1 MLHCLAA
8 VGALLVDKG
17 GGVGSKHILV
27 IDDEENL
34 RHMLSLMLTRQGY
47 VADSVANGE
56 KGLACIKNKVYDFIL
71 CDIRMPE
78 MDGKTFLAKAMEE
91 QVNVPIIMMSAYG
104 SVETAVECMKMGAY
118 DFISKPFK
126 KDEIV
131 MVLKKAEERERLKE
145 ENSQL
150 REAAAGRFAYS
161 GIISRN
167 ACMEDIFSQI
177 RRVTNLKTTVMIL
190 GESGTGKELVA
201 RAIHQNGRRASKSFV
216 AVNCGAIPE
225 NLLESELFGHVR
237 GAFTDASDDKTG
249 LFELADGGTLFLDE
263 VGEMPPALQVK
274 LLRVLQEEEIRR
286 VGASVSRKID
296 VRVVSATSRDLQ
308 ADVKAGV
315 FREDLYFRL
324 NVFCLQLPP
333 LRERIEDIPLLA
345 EHFIRASSS
354 GAERQVLRIEPDAMR
369 CLMAYGWPGNIRELE
384 NAIERATIMCDGGS
398 ITSSSLPPAVR
409 SGVRS
414 PPVPTQDEDLSIK
427 RAEDAIERDLIRKAL
442 ARTGGNRTQA
452 AKILEI
458 SHRSLLYKL
467 KEFGIE

>member
-1 MLHCLAA
+1 MS
-8 VGALLVDKG
+8 GN
-17 GGVGSKHILV
+17 KHILI

-34 RHMLSLMLTRQGY
+34 RHMLSVMLTRQGY
-47 VADSVANGE
+47 VADSAAHGSE
-56 KGLACIKNKVYDFIL
+56 ALDKIREKVYDFIL

-78 MDGKTFLAKAMEE
+78 MDGKTFLAGALRES
-91 QVNVPIIMMSAYG
+91 VRSPIIMMSAYG
-104 SVETAVECMKMGAY
+104 TVETAVECMKMGAY

-145 ENSQL
+145 ENRFL
-150 REAAAGRFAYS
+150 KEAVAGRFTYS

-167 ACMEDIFSQI
+167 ACMEAVFNQI
-177 RRVTNLKTTVMIL
+177 RKVANLKTTVLVL

-201 RAIHQNGRRASKSFV
+201 RAIHQNSKRSTKPFV

-237 GAFTDASDDKTG
+237 GAFTDATSDKPG
-249 LFELADGGTLFLDE
+249 LFEQADGGTLFLDE
-263 VGEMPPALQVK
+263 VGEMPLTLQVK

-286 VGASVSRKID
+286 VGAAVSRKVD
-296 VRVVSATSRDLQ
+296 VRVVSATSRDLE
-308 ADVKAGV
+308 ADVKNGS

-333 LRERIEDIPLLA
+333 LRERLEDIPFLA
-345 EHFIRASSS
+345 EHFIEKY
-354 GAERQVLRIEPDAMR
+354 AEGCGGEAMRIGPDAMR
-369 CLMAYGWPGNIRELE
+369 SLMAYGWPGNIRELE
-384 NAIERATIMCDGGS
+384 NAIERATILCEGG
-398 ITSSSLPPAVR
+398 IIDNNGLPPAVR
-409 SGVRS
+409 SAAELPATGNE
-414 PPVPTQDEDLSIK
+414 DEDLSIK
-427 RAEDAIERDLIRKAL
+427 RAEDAIERNLIRKAL
-442 ARTGGNRTQA
+442 AKTGGNRTQA

>member
-1 MLHCLAA
+1 MVAGCPRPAA
-8 VGALLVDKG
+8 CHGKGAL
-17 GGVGSKHILV
+17 VGRKHILV

-47 VADSVANGE
+47 VADCAANGE
-56 KGLACIKNKVYDFIL
+56 KGLTCIKDKAYDFIL

-78 MDGKTFLAKAMEE
+78 MDGKTFLARALEE
-91 QVNVPIIMMSAYG
+91 HIGVPIIMMSAYG
-104 SVETAVECMKMGAY
+104 TVETAVECMKMGAY

-131 MVLKKAEERERLKE
+131 MVLKKAEERERLKQ

-150 REAAAGRFAYS
+150 REAVAGRFSYG

-167 ACMEDIFSQI
+167 ACMEDVFSQI
-177 RRVTNLKTTVMIL
+177 AKVANLKTTVMIL

-201 RAIHQNGRRASKSFV
+201 RAIHQNGRRADKSFV

-237 GAFTDASDDKTG
+237 GSFTDASDDKTG

-263 VGEMPPALQVK
+263 IGDMPPVLQVK
-274 LLRVLQEEEIRR
+274 LLRVLQDEEIRR
-286 VGASVSRKID
+286 VGASNSRKVD
-296 VRVVSATSRDLQ
+296 VRIVSATSRDLQ

-333 LRERIEDIPLLA
+333 LRERVEDIPLLV
-345 EHFIRASSS
+345 EHFIRNCSS
-354 GAERQVLRIEPDAMR
+354 GADRRNLRVEPDAMR
-369 CLMAYGWPGNIRELE
+369 CLMAYAWPGNIRELE
-384 NAIERATIMCDGGS
+384 NAIERASILCDGGN
-398 ITSSSLPPAVR
+398 ITCSSLPPAVR
-409 SGVRS
+409 SGVVS
-414 PPVPTQDEDLSIK
+414 LLPSSQEEDLSIK
-427 RAEDAIERDLIRKAL
+427 RAEDAIERNLISKAL
-442 ARTGGNRTQA
+442 AKTGGNRTQA

-467 KEFGIE
+467 KEYGIE